1 MPLSFLRWIKL
12 TWKAT
17 ETSSAQKVRNLVS
30 EPVFKTV
37 FLTVNF
43 QVIVIEKFGIPV
55 KRYNNLEDTWS
66 MR

>member
-1 MPLSFLRWIKL
+1 MDQIDAEQRQKHLVHK
-12 TWKAT
+12 
-17 ETSSAQKVRNLVS
+17 KVRNLVS